1 MGQVAA
7 RILLQ
12 RIRGQ
17 ATFPDAVPIL
27 PELVIRES
35 TCPPGPR
42 RNRVRRP

>member
-1 MGQVAA
+1 VAA

-35 TCPPGPR
+35 SCPPGPR
-42 RNRVRRP
+42 RPRGKRA